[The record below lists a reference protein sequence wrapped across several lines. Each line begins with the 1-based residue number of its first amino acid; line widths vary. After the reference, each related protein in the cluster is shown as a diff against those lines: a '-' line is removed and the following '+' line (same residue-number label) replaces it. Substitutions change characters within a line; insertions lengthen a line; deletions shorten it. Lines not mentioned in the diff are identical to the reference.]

1 MKFLA
6 PQLLLASQY
15 SPETN
20 VEGDKTGRQ
29 KDKIHNSFVLFQ
41 TPYFVGF
48 YLTLLMNKTK
58 RQLKKVNKS
67 LDKNARSG
75 AGKAFSFY
83 EQCCSQSLSFC
94 HNVMKSTHYDLYS
107 VFSICL
113 FARSVFLSFFKNGEQ
128 S

>member
-29 KDKIHNSFVLFQ
+29 KDKIHDSFVLLQ

-48 YLTLLMNKTK
+48 STTFLMKKTK
-58 RQLKKVNKS
+58 RQLKK
-67 LDKNARSG
+67 
-75 AGKAFSFY
+75 
-83 EQCCSQSLSFC
+83 
-94 HNVMKSTHYDLYS
+94 
-107 VFSICL
+107 
-113 FARSVFLSFFKNGEQ
+113 
-128 S
+128 